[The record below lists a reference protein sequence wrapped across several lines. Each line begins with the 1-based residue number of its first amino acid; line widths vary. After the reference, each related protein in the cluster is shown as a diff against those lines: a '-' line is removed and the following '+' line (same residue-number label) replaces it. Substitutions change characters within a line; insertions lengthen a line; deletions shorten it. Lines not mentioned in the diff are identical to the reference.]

1 MVVIRG
7 LIVAAVSVA
16 VSAPIGSDQELRN
29 ALVAARDAVI
39 EMAVHD
45 GHSWSG
51 TISIKVRELV
61 DLLFVVDDH
70 SSIAYLQQHL
80 PQDYADEIRHVL
92 EPASTPADFAARIA
106 ALDFSTEPH
115 DDRDQALELIARQQ
129 SERSLLGD
137 AITTAMRIAEPEK
150 RAFSLRRIAID
161 CYRQNRNVE
170 SERATSA
177 IIDLALEPRTGPG
190 YRSSMA
196 QDLGVFAS
204 SLRQA
209 GKVDAARN
217 VLAQM
222 RFLVLSSAT
231 PRRAD
236 LEAFGYAALEFNELE
251 MVTDVLRRSPD
262 DDALKYLQK
271 AFDVRRAEL
280 ADPDNG
286 RRLAMSIADARERSR
301 ALAGIARRQLADGDP
316 NVAAE
321 TYQLARVAAS
331 QAGEFAAADMADIA
345 VAQIDADDLDGAR
358 LTLEQ
363 ALAATET
370 PSCCGDQERD
380 WSYLA
385 AVFASLRDFNRA
397 RDVAA
402 RIGADHHYARQHAFR
417 AIAYHETEAGNGFR
431 VMSWARGLKDPEERS
446 SALLG
451 LAHAIV
457 DQTKK

>member
-1 MVVIRG
+1 MVVIRA
-7 LIVAAVSVA
+7 LIIAAVSVA
-16 VSAPIGSDQELRN
+16 VSAPIGSDQELGK

-45 GHSWSG
+45 DSSWNG
-51 TISIKVRELV
+51 AISIKVRELV
-61 DLLFVVDDH
+61 DLLFVVDDR

-92 EPASTPADFAARIA
+92 EAASTPADFAARIA

-115 DDRDQALELIARQQ
+115 DDRDQALALIARQQ

-137 AITTAMRIAEPEK
+137 AISTAMRIAEPEK
-150 RAFSLRRIAID
+150 RAFSLRKIAID
-161 CYRQNRNVE
+161 CYRQNSNVE
-170 SERATSA
+170 AERATSA
-177 IIDLALEPRTGPG
+177 IIDLALEPSTGPG
-190 YRSSMA
+190 HRSSMA
-196 QDLGVFAS
+196 QDLGAFAS
-204 SLRQA
+204 SLREV
-209 GKVDAARN
+209 GKVEAARN

-222 RFLVLSSAT
+222 RFFVLSSAT

-236 LEAFGYAALEFNELE
+236 LEAFGHTALAFDELE
-251 MVTDVLRRSPD
+251 MVSDVLRRSPD
-262 DDALKYLQK
+262 DPLEYLQK

-286 RRLAMSIADARERSR
+286 RRFAMSIADPRDRSR
-301 ALAGIARRQLADGDP
+301 ALTGIARRQLADGDP
-316 NVAAE
+316 NGAAE

-331 QAGEFAAADMADIA
+331 EAEEYAAADMADIA
-345 VAQIDADDLDGAR
+345 VAQIDADDRDGAR

-363 ALAATET
+363 ALAASET
-370 PSCCGDQERD
+370 PSCCGGQERD

-385 AVFASLRDFNRA
+385 AVFASLGDFTRA
-397 RDVAA
+397 REVAA
-402 RIGADHHYARQHAFR
+402 RIGAERHYARQHAFR
-417 AIAYHETEAGNGFR
+417 WIAYHETEAGDVLR
-431 VMSWARGLKDPEERS
+431 VMNWAHGLKDPEERS

>member
-7 LIVAAVSVA
+7 LVVAAVSVA
-16 VSAPIGSDQELRN
+16 VSAPIGSDQKLRN

-45 GHSWSG
+45 DSSWNG
-51 TISIKVRELV
+51 AISIKVRELV
-61 DLLFVVDDH
+61 NLLFVVDDR

-80 PQDYADEIRHVL
+80 PEDYADEIRHVL

-137 AITTAMRIAEPEK
+137 AITTAMRIAGQEK
-150 RAFSLRRIAID
+150 RAFSLRKIAID

-170 SERATSA
+170 AERATSA
-177 IIDLALEPRTGPG
+177 IIDLALEPPTGPG
-190 YRSSMA
+190 YRSAMA
-196 QDLGVFAS
+196 QDLGAFAS
-204 SLRQA
+204 SLRQV

-217 VLAQM
+217 VLAQL
-222 RFLVLSSAT
+222 RFFVLSSAT
-231 PRRAD
+231 PRRVD
-236 LEAFGYAALEFNELE
+236 LEAFGQTALAFDELD

-262 DDALKYLQK
+262 DPLEDLQK

-286 RRLAMSIADARERSR
+286 RRLAMSIADPRERSR
-301 ALAGIARRQLADGDP
+301 ALAGIAGRQLADGDP
-316 NVAAE
+316 NGAAD
-321 TYQLARVAAS
+321 TYRLARVAAS
-331 QAGEFAAADMADIA
+331 QAEEYAAADMADIA
-345 VAQIDADDLDGAR
+345 VAQIDADDRDGAR

-370 PSCCGDQERD
+370 PSCCGDQDRN

-385 AVFASLRDFNRA
+385 AVFASLGDFNRA
-397 RDVAA
+397 REVAA
-402 RIGADHHYARQHAFR
+402 RIGADHHHSRQHAFR
-417 AIAYHETEAGNGFR
+417 AIAYHETEAGDVLR
-431 VMSWARGLKDPEERS
+431 VMSWARGLKDPDERS
-446 SALLG
+446 SAFLG

-457 DQTKK
+457 DQRKK